1 MSDAGVGG
9 TAADGPGVVAGSA
22 PSGRLPA
29 SAPPASAPSGRL
41 PASAPPASAPPAR
54 LPAGVTD
61 PASLATAL
69 AGQDYLADEGLATA
83 AYLTL
88 ALRRPLFLEGD
99 PGVGKTAIAQAI
111 AGLLEAPLI
120 RLQCYEG
127 IDASQALYDW
137 NFPRQVLHLRSAEAA
152 GRVAVTGDPDVAA
165 QRLETE
171 LYDRRFLIS
180 RPILQAL
187 ETTPSVLLVDE
198 IDRADDE
205 FEALLLEVLGD
216 FTISVPELGT
226 IRAVDPPV
234 VVLTSNRTREVH
246 DALKR
251 RCYYHWVDHP
261 DFDREVAIVRTRM
274 PDVGVRLAREVVS
287 AVQLLRDQ
295 DLLKPPGVAETLD
308 WTEALVALG
317 ADHLDAARAA
327 ATLGSVLKFRED
339 QQRARQLDV
348 GDMVARAVRGV

>member
-1 MSDAGVGG
+1 VSDDVAG
-9 TAADGPGVVAGSA
+9 TAPAAAPGTRSGAA
-22 PSGRLPA
+22 PD
-29 SAPPASAPSGRL
+29 
-41 PASAPPASAPPAR
+41 R
-54 LPAGVTD
+54 LPAGIGD
-61 PASLATAL
+61 PDALATAL
-69 AGQDYLADEGLATA
+69 VEHGYLADEGLATA

-99 PGVGKTAIAQAI
+99 AGVGKTAIAQAL
-111 AGLLEAPLI
+111 ADLLGAPLI

-137 NFPRQVLHLRSAEAA
+137 NFPRQVLHLRTAEVA
-152 GRVAVTGDPDVAA
+152 GRVAAEAVHAGDHDARAA
-165 QRLETE
+165 AEELEAE
-171 LYDRRFLIS
+171 LYDRRFLVA

-187 ETTPSVLLVDE
+187 ETAPSVLLVDE

-205 FEALLLEVLGD
+205 FEALLLEVLSE
-216 FTISVPELGT
+216 FTITVPELGT
-226 IRAVDPPV
+226 VRATDPPV

-261 DFDREVAIVRTRM
+261 GFDREVAIVRTRL
-274 PDVGVRLAREVVS
+274 PGVGERLAREVVA
-287 AVQLLRDQ
+287 AVQALREQ

-317 ADHLDAARAA
+317 ADHLDADTATR
-327 ATLGSVLKFRED
+327 TLGSVLKFRED
-339 QQRARQLDV
+339 QERARQMDM
-348 GDMVARAVRGV
+348 GSMVARAVVGGA